1 MKRAIHCL
9 VSGHVQG
16 VFFRASASERAHEL
30 GVSGWARNLADGR
43 VEVLA
48 AGEDDAVDAF
58 RSWLDHGPSAAR
70 VDRIEDKVAD
80 PSAAPAEFEIR

>member
-1 MKRAIHCL
+1 MKRAIHCM

-16 VFFRASASERAHEL
+16 VWFRASASERAREL
-30 GVSGWARNLADGR
+30 GVCGWARNLPDGR

-58 RSWLDHGPSAAR
+58 RRWLDHGPTAAR
-70 VDRIEDKVAD
+70 VDRVEETVAD
-80 PSAAPAEFEIR
+80 PGDAPAEFGIR

>member
-1 MKRAIHCL
+1 MKRAIHCM

-16 VFFRASASERAHEL
+16 VWFRASASERAREL
-30 GVSGWARNLADGR
+30 GVCGWARNLPDGR

-58 RSWLDHGPSAAR
+58 RRWLDHGPPAAR
-70 VDRIEDKVAD
+70 VDRVEETVAD
-80 PSAAPAEFEIR
+80 PGDAPAEFEIR

>member
-16 VFFRASASERAHEL
+16 VSFRASASERAHEL
-30 GVSGWARNLADGR
+30 GVSGWGRNLPDGR

-48 AGEDDAVDAF
+48 AGEDDALEAF
-58 RSWLDHGPSAAR
+58 REWLDHGPSAAR
-70 VDRIEDKVAD
+70 VDRVEEAETDSGD
-80 PSAAPAEFEIR
+80 APVGFEIR

>member
-1 MKRAIHCL
+1 MQRAIHCL

-16 VFFRASASERAHEL
+16 VFFRASASERANQL
-30 GVSGWARNLADGR
+30 GVSGWARNLPDGR

-58 RSWLDHGPSAAR
+58 RGWLDQGPPAAR
-70 VDRIEDKVAD
+70 VDHVEDVETD
-80 PSAAPAEFEIR
+80 PGDAPDGFEIR

>member
-16 VFFRASASERAHEL
+16 VFFRASTSERAHEL
-30 GVSGWARNLADGR
+30 GVSGWARNLPDGR

-48 AGEDDAVDAF
+48 AGEDDAIKAF
-58 RSWLDHGPSAAR
+58 RGWLDNGPSAAR
-70 VDRIEDKVAD
+70 VDRIEDAEAD
-80 PSAAPAEFEIR
+80 PGDAPAGFEIR

>member
-16 VFFRASASERAHEL
+16 VFFRASTSERAQEL
-30 GVSGWARNLADGR
+30 GVSGWARNLPDGR

-48 AGEDDAVDAF
+48 AGENDALEAF
-58 RSWLDHGPSAAR
+58 RGWRDHGPSAAR
-70 VDRIEDKVAD
+70 VDRIEDAEAD
-80 PSAAPAEFEIR
+80 PGDAPAGFEIR

>member
-30 GVSGWARNLADGR
+30 GVSGWARNLPDGR

-48 AGEDDAVDAF
+48 AGEADAVDAF
-58 RSWLDHGPSAAR
+58 RKWLDHGSPPAR
-70 VDRIEDKVAD
+70 VDRVEETEAD
-80 PSAAPAEFEIR
+80 PADAPLEFEIR

>member
-16 VFFRASASERAHEL
+16 VCFRAAASERAHEL
-30 GVSGWARNLADGR
+30 GVTGWARNLPDGR

-48 AGEDDAVDAF
+48 SGEGDAVDAF
-58 RSWLDHGPSAAR
+58 REWLDHGPPTAR
-70 VDRIEDKVAD
+70 VDRVEDAVAD
-80 PSAAPAEFEIR
+80 PGDAPAGFDVR

>member
-16 VFFRASASERAHEL
+16 VFFRASASERAQEL
-30 GVSGWARNLADGR
+30 GVSGWARNLPDGR

-58 RSWLDHGPSAAR
+58 RGWLDQGPPAAR
-70 VDRIEDKVAD
+70 VERVEESEAD
-80 PSAAPAEFEIR
+80 PGDAPAGFETR

>member
-16 VFFRASASERAHEL
+16 VFFRASTSERAHEL
-30 GVSGWARNLADGR
+30 GLSGWARNLPDGR

-48 AGEDDAVDAF
+48 AGEDDALEAF
-58 RSWLDHGPSAAR
+58 REWLDHGPSAAR
-70 VDRIEDKVAD
+70 VDRVEEAETD
-80 PSAAPAEFEIR
+80 PGDAPAGFEIR

>member
-30 GVSGWARNLADGR
+30 GVSGWARNLPDGR

-58 RSWLDHGPSAAR
+58 REWLDHGPPAAR
-70 VDRIEDKVAD
+70 VDHVEDAEAD
-80 PSAAPAEFEIR
+80 PGDAPVEFEIR

>member
-1 MKRAIHCL
+1 MRRAIHCL

-30 GVSGWARNLADGR
+30 GVSGWARNLPDGR

-48 AGEDDAVDAF
+48 AGEHDAVDAF
-58 RSWLDHGPSAAR
+58 REWLDHGSPPAR
-70 VDRIEDKVAD
+70 VDRVEDAEAD
-80 PSAAPAEFEIR
+80 PADAPAGFEIR

>member
-30 GVSGWARNLADGR
+30 GVSGGARNLLDGR

-48 AGEDDAVDAF
+48 AGEDKAVEAF
-58 RSWLDHGPSAAR
+58 REWLDRGPPSAR
-70 VDRIEDKVAD
+70 VDRVEASEAD
-80 PSAAPAEFEIR
+80 PGDAPAQFEVR

>member
-16 VFFRASASERAHEL
+16 VFFRASASQRAHEL
-30 GVSGWARNLADGR
+30 GVSGWARNLPDGR

-58 RSWLDHGPSAAR
+58 REWLGHGPSAAR
-70 VDRIEDKVAD
+70 VDRVEDTEANPGD
-80 PSAAPAEFEIR
+80 APPEFEVR